1 MGQGMTPPI
10 WQEIRTALTADIN
23 ARRTAPGDKL
33 PTEAELARR
42 FGVNRHTVR
51 RALAA
56 MREDGLVHAR
66 RGAGV
71 FVKASPVAYRLGR
84 RTRFTQNLSET
95 GHTGRR
101 EILRLETAQATREEA
116 QNLGLAKG
124 AEVHVL
130 ENVAVIDDVPAT
142 HSHSL
147 FPAGRMPGFCDAM
160 RETGSITAALKASG
174 IADYRRAWT
183 RIGAERASPMIARHL
198 HISDGAPLIRTL
210 ALNADAEGRPV
221 EYARTLFCADR
232 VELLVDEEGFG

>member
-1 MGQGMTPPI
+1 MNVPI
-10 WQEIRTALTADIN
+10 WQQIRTDLMEDIR
-23 ARRTAPGDKL
+23 ARRVMPGGKL

-71 FVKASPVAYRLGR
+71 FVTGAPVPYRLGR
-84 RTRFTQNLSET
+84 RTRFTQNLHET
-95 GHTGRR
+95 GHSGRR
-101 EILRLETAQATREEA
+101 EILRLETTTATPEEA
-116 QNLGLAKG
+116 RALGLAKG
-124 AEVHVL
+124 APVHVM
-130 ENVAVIDDVPAT
+130 ENVAIIDGVPAA

-147 FPAGRMPGFCDAM
+147 FPADRMPAFPAEMQAG
-160 RETGSITAALKASG
+160 GSITAALSACG

-183 RIGAERASPMIARHL
+183 RIGAERADSMIARHL
-198 HISDGAPLIRTL
+198 HVSEGAPLIRTL
-210 ALNADAEGRPV
+210 ALNTDARGAAV

-232 VELLVDEEGFG
+232 VELLVDDASLDG